1 MIGFTDV
8 SFTYDGAA
16 RPTLDHVDLAVG
28 EGELCVVV
36 GPTGS
41 GKTTLLRAINGL
53 VPHFTGG
60 RLSGEVSVDGRS
72 TRDYPPR
79 ELADVVG
86 MVGQNPAASF
96 VTDVVEDE
104 LAYTMENL
112 GLDPAIMRRRVE
124 DTLDLLGLHELRDRP
139 LGTLSGGQQQRVAIG
154 AVLTASPRILV
165 LDEPTSALDPAAAEE
180 VLASLT
186 RLVHDLG
193 LTVLLAEHRLERVLP
208 FADSVVLV
216 PGLGSPLV
224 VGPAAEVM
232 TVSPVAPPLVD
243 LGRLAGWDPLPL
255 TVRDARRQVAPLR
268 LRLEGTQPQ
277 VTPRVA
283 IGRRLASLAKVSVH
297 YGEVVALDCV
307 DLALHAGEIVAV
319 MGRNGSGKSTLL
331 SQLAGVRPSH
341 SGTVEVGGSDP
352 ASLKPKDLVARVG
365 LVPQDAG
372 VLLYGESVGEECM
385 SADHDAGLAPGT
397 TAAVLERI
405 LPGLPADRHPRD
417 LSEGQRLA
425 LALAIVLAPAPPLL
439 LLDEPT
445 RGLDYPGKAR
455 LVRILA
461 ELAANGHGVVMAT
474 HDVELVAQVAT
485 RAVVLAEGTVVGD
498 GVARDVVCHSPVFA
512 PQVAKVLAPDL
523 WLTVDE
529 VRAALD
535 EEPVCG

>member
-1 MIGFTDV
+1 MIRFTDV
-8 SFTYDGAA
+8 SFTYDGAE
-16 RPTLDHVDLAVG
+16 RPTLVHVDLAVG

-41 GKTTLLRAINGL
+41 GKTTLLRAVNGL

-60 RLSGEVSVDGRS
+60 RLSGGVTVDGRS
-72 TRDYPPR
+72 TREFPPR

-96 VTDVVEDE
+96 VTDTVEDE

-112 GLDPAIMRRRVE
+112 GLAPDVMRRRVE
-124 DTLDLLGLHELRDRP
+124 DVLDLLGLHELRDRP
-139 LGTLSGGQQQRVAIG
+139 LANLSGGQQQRVAIG
-154 AVLTASPRILV
+154 AVLTASPRVLV

-216 PGLGSPLV
+216 PGDGSPLV
-224 VGPAAEVM
+224 VGPAVEVM
-232 TVSPVAPPLVD
+232 VDSPVAPPLVD

-255 TVRDARRQVAPLR
+255 SVRDARRMAGPLR
-268 LRLEGTQPQ
+268 ARLDGDRPAAVEP
-277 VTPRVA
+277 PRGDVA
-283 IGRRLASLAKVSVH
+283 ASLSSVSVS
-297 YGEVVALDCV
+297 YGEVTALDTV
-307 DLALHAGEIVAV
+307 DLGFRTGEIVAV

-331 SQLAGVRPSH
+331 SQLAGVRPPT
-341 SGTVEVGGSDP
+341 SGRVAVGGTDP
-352 ASLKPKDLVARVG
+352 VTLVPRELVARVG

-372 VLLYGESVGEECM
+372 VLLYGESVGEECT
-385 SADHDAGLAPGT
+385 SADHDTGLEPGT
-397 TAAVLERI
+397 TAAMLERV

-425 LALAIVLAPAPPLL
+425 LALAVVLAPSPPLL

-455 LVRILA
+455 LVRLLA
-461 ELAANGHGVVMAT
+461 ELAGAGHAVVMAT

-485 RAVVLAEGTVVGD
+485 RAVVLADGEVVAD
-498 GVARDVVCHSPVFA
+498 GPARDVVCHSPVFA

-529 VRAALD
+529 VRTALLG
-535 EEPVCG
+535 EPVRG